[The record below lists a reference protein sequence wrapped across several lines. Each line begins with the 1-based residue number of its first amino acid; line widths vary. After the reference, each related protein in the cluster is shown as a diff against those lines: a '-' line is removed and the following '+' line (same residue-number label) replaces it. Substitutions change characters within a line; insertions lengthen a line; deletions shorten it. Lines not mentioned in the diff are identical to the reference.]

1 MQPLSRCA
9 SIVLVTWFKKDVF
22 GLRDVSDDEIMD
34 KVTDDAIQL
43 TEVEDLVFRL
53 LLKYSQYVEFLIAI
67 EEEQKGVA
75 GAVDLLVQ
83 RLVLLEIETVEKNIA

>member
-1 MQPLSRCA
+1 MA
-9 SIVLVTWFKKDVF
+9 V
-22 GLRDVSDDEIMD
+22 
-34 KVTDDAIQL
+34 
-43 TEVEDLVFRL
+43 
-53 LLKYSQYVEFLIAI
+53 